1 MVHLFCDCEAVTPIW
16 HGILQIIHLKYN
28 PDFILNTIYSNGRA
42 LKIENLKSKQF
53 YQLLEENKGEIELPV
68 YWTKRINKEVN
79 WKNVFIRS
87 IVKVKENKLKE
98 FNFKILYNL
107 IPTKRNLFLWKLRN
121 DDICEVCKTV
131 EDLQHTFIY
140 CQLNHCFY
148 SKLKYMILKKF
159 DLELSLNDDILLKL
173 YSDSMID
180 DIITIALWS
189 IHKLVMLRNVTGKDD
204 REKKLWHLFCNEIFI
219 RLEIN
224 KVYAKKGK
232 ALLYNIPC
240 DLKLFM

>member
-1 MVHLFCDCEAVTPIW
+1 MVKDYIEPLIVPT
-16 HGILQIIHLKYN
+16 L
-28 PDFILNTIYSNGRA
+28 YSNGRA

-107 IPTKRNLFLWKLRN
+107 IPTKINLFLWKLRN

-131 EDLQHTFIY
+131 EDLQHTFIETY
-140 CQLNHCFY
+140 DF
-148 SKLKYMILKKF
+148 
-159 DLELSLNDDILLKL
+159 EE
-173 YSDSMID
+173 
-180 DIITIALWS
+180 
-189 IHKLVMLRNVTGKDD
+189 V
-204 REKKLWHLFCNEIFI
+204 
-219 RLEIN
+219 
-224 KVYAKKGK
+224 
-232 ALLYNIPC
+232 
-240 DLKLFM
+240 